1 MATTSP
7 TKRRLG
13 KTGLQ
18 VTEIGFGTAPLGNL
32 YEKID
37 DRIAAETVAAAWD
50 AGLRFIDTAPF
61 YGYGLAEHRVGE
73 FLRNQSRDA
82 FVLSTK
88 IGRLIRP
95 HDPDDEW
102 PGVFKGAL
110 PFKPVFDYSYDG
122 VMRSFEDSLQ
132 RLGLHRIDVLLIHD
146 LEPVSIGSEAEA
158 EAHSSALL
166 SGAKGGGYGALDELR
181 RNGDIGGIGAGL
193 NYWEVAES
201 LIGEGDFDCFLLAG
215 RYTLLE
221 QEALNSFLPLCA
233 EKDIG
238 VFLGG
243 PYNSGI
249 LATGAVPGAMY
260 NYEPAAP
267 EIIERVNRIEAVC
280 RGHGVPLASAALRF
294 PLGHPSVAAII
305 PGARRPEEVARNLAT
320 FNQAI
325 PAALWSD
332 LVGEGLLRRDAPLPA

>member
-1 MATTSP
+1 MTELSR
-7 TKRRLG
+7 RRLG

-32 YEKID
+32 YEKLD
-37 DRIAAETVAAAWD
+37 DTVARQTLEAAWD
-50 AGLRFIDTAPF
+50 SGLRFIDTAPF

-73 FLRNQSRDA
+73 VLRNHPRDA

-95 HDPDDEW
+95 HDPTQEW
-102 PGVFKGAL
+102 PGAFKGAL
-110 PFKPVFDYSYDG
+110 PFRPVFDYSYDG

-146 LEPVSIGSEAEA
+146 LDVDSIGSADETA
-158 EAHSSALL
+158 AHRKALFG
-166 SGAKGGGYGALDELR
+166 GAKGGGYAALDELR
-181 RNGDIGGIGAGL
+181 RNGDVSGIGAGL
-193 NYWEVAES
+193 NLWEVAES
-201 LIGEGDFDCFLLAG
+201 LTHDGDFDCFLLAG

-233 EKDIG
+233 ERDIG
-238 VFLGG
+238 IFLGG

-249 LATGAVPGAMY
+249 LATGPVEGAMY
-260 NYEPAAP
+260 NYEPATDD
-267 EIIERVNRIEAVC
+267 IRQRVGRIEAVC
-280 RGHGVPLASAALRF
+280 RAHGVPLASAALRF
-294 PLGHPSVAAII
+294 PLGHPAVAAII
-305 PGARRPEEVARNLAT
+305 PGARNPEEVGRNLAT
-320 FNQAI
+320 FDQDI

-332 LVGEGLLRRDAPLPA
+332 LVGEGLLRAEAPLPS

>member
-1 MATTSP
+1 MASLAQ
-7 TKRRLG
+7 RRLG

-37 DRIAAETVAAAWD
+37 DAVAAKTIEAAWD
-50 AGLRFIDTAPF
+50 AGLRFVDTAPF
-61 YGYGLAEHRVGE
+61 YGYGLAEQRVGE
-73 FLRNQSRDA
+73 FFRNQPRDS

-88 IGRLIRP
+88 IGRLIKP
-95 HDPDDEW
+95 HDPAQEW

-132 RLGLHRIDVLLIHD
+132 RMGLHRIDVLLIHD
-146 LEPVSIGSEAEA
+146 IDEDSIGSAEETA
-158 EAHSSALL
+158 AHRKALF
-166 SGAKGGGYGALDELR
+166 SGAKGGGYAALDELR
-181 RNGDIGGIGAGL
+181 RGGDVAGIGAGL
-193 NYWEVAES
+193 NLWEVAES
-201 LIGEGDFDCFLLAG
+201 LIHEGDFECFLLAG

-238 VFLGG
+238 IFLGG

-249 LATGAVPGAMY
+249 LATGPIPGAMY
-260 NYEPAAP
+260 NYEPAP
-267 EIIERVNRIEAVC
+267 EEILQRVRQIEAVC
-280 RGHGVPLASAALRF
+280 RAHDVPLASAALRF

-305 PGARRPEEVARNLAT
+305 PGARNGDEIARNLAT
-320 FNQAI
+320 FDHPI
-325 PAALWSD
+325 PAALWTD
-332 LVGEGLLRRDAPLPA
+332 LKGEGLLRQEAPLPQ

>member
-1 MATTSP
+1 MRELVR
-7 TKRRLG
+7 RRLG
-13 KTGLQ
+13 KTGLE

-37 DRIAAETVAAAWD
+37 DKVATQTIEAAWD
-50 AGLRFIDTAPF
+50 AGLRFVDTAPF

-73 FLRNQSRDA
+73 YLRNRPRDA

-95 HDPDDEW
+95 HDPAQEW

-132 RLGLHRIDVLLIHD
+132 RLGMHRIDVLLIHD
-146 LEPVSIGSEAEA
+146 LDVDSIGSETETA
-158 EAHSSALL
+158 AHRKELFG
-166 SGAKGGGYGALDELR
+166 GAMGGGYAALDELR
-181 RNGDIGGIGAGL
+181 RNGDVRGIGAGL
-193 NYWEVAES
+193 NLWEVAES
-201 LIGEGDFDCFLLAG
+201 LAREADFDCFLLAG

-221 QEALNSFLPLCA
+221 QEALTSFLPLCA

-238 VFLGG
+238 IFIGG

-249 LATGAVPGAMY
+249 LATGPVAGAMY
-260 NYEPAAP
+260 NYEPASA
-267 EIIERVNRIEAVC
+267 EILDRVGRIDAVC
-280 RGHGVPLASAALRF
+280 RAHRVALASAALRF
-294 PLGHPSVAAII
+294 PLGHPSVATII
-305 PGARRPEEVARNLAT
+305 PGARNPDEISRNLAT
-320 FNQAI
+320 FEQPI

-332 LVGEGLLRRDAPLPA
+332 LKGEGLVRQEAPLPV